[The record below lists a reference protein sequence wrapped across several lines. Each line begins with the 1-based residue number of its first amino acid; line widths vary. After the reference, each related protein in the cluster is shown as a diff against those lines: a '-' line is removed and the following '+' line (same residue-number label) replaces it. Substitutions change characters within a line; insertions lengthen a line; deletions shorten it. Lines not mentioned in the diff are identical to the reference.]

1 MPSEKDVLTH
11 ELVDAALSVLPLLPK
26 KIFGTSHVV
35 KKDELHL
42 SHFHVLRMIETEEP
56 IQMTFIAKK
65 LDINK
70 SNLTPIIQK
79 LMEKEFIKKKKD
91 AHDRRITYL
100 EISKY
105 GKQYTSEMKMELH
118 RIVQERFSKL
128 TDEEKSELHQA
139 FLTIHMILLE
149 LE

>member
-1 MPSEKDVLTH
+1 MSEKDVLTH

-26 KIFGTSHVV
+26 KLFGTSPVV
-35 KKDELHL
+35 KKDGLHP
-42 SHFHVLRMIETEEP
+42 SHFHVLRMIEREEP

-79 LMEKEFIKKKKD
+79 LIEKDFIKKKKD

-100 EISKY
+100 EMTECGERY
-105 GKQYTSEMKMELH
+105 ASEMKKELH
-118 RIVQERFSKL
+118 QIVQGRFAKL
-128 TDEEKSELHQA
+128 TDEEKNELHRA
-139 FLTIHMILLE
+139 FDSIHTILTKLE
-149 LE
+149 